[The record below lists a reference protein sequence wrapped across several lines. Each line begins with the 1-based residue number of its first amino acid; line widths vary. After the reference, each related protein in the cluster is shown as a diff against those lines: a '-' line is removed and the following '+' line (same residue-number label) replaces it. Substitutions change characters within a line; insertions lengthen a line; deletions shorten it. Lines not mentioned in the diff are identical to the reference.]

1 MSRPRQTAQEAPRP
15 GRRASRPASPAAPAG
30 HPAGDAEFSP
40 LDAIFLYID
49 RVPYR
54 LYWGGVFVLDRPI
67 ELEALRGAVQER
79 WRFFRRCRERPVRPP
94 LDLGW
99 PRWAEDGAFD
109 IRRHVHHATAPPPG
123 GPAQLHALV
132 DRLYATPL
140 DPAHPPWEVRL
151 IDGLADGRAAL
162 LWKIHHCMVDGVG
175 GAQVLL
181 RLADPVAGMAPGRG
195 VREPRSAPR
204 GRPLEPFGQVFGA
217 LLDPT
222 SIVGSARSVQAAA
235 HLLAR
240 AWEDAP
246 TRLPLH
252 RPLSSARRLR
262 WAAFALDDFLALR
275 AAAGCKVN
283 DVLLAVITGALRRC
297 LERRGVPL
305 TGLRVRAAVPVNVR
319 DEGQRLAPGN
329 RIRMVFSGL
338 PVGLADPV
346 ARLRAIAA
354 EMRPRL
360 EKPGEGRALETLIG
374 FAGWLPAPITRVA
387 SWLSAGTVLFSTLC
401 TNVTGPR
408 EVQHL
413 LGRRIVEICPI
424 VPLFSE
430 VGLEFAALSYA
441 GRLTVTVVADPALVP
456 DVEQVPD
463 DLREAEAELRASL
476 GVAAGASLG
485 PRSHV

>member
-1 MSRPRQTAQEAPRP
+1 MGRPSQTGQEAPRP
-15 GRRASRPASPAAPAG
+15 GRRVSRPGPRAAPRRP
-30 HPAGDAEFSP
+30 PARDTEFSP

-54 LYWGGVFVLDRPI
+54 LYWGGIFVLDRPI
-67 ELEALRGAVQER
+67 EPEALRGAVQER
-79 WRFFRRCRERPVRPP
+79 LGFFRRCRERPVRPP

-99 PRWAEDGAFD
+99 PHWAEARGFD

-123 GPAQLHALV
+123 GPEQLHALL

-140 DPAHPPWEVRL
+140 DPAHPLWELRL
-151 IDGLADGRAAL
+151 IDGLPDGRAAL
-162 LWKIHHCMVDGVG
+162 LWKIHHCMVDGAG

-181 RLADPVAGMAPGRG
+181 RLADPVAGMTPRGG
-195 VREPRSAPR
+195 VREPR
-204 GRPLEPFGQVFGA
+204 GRSFEPFGQTLGA

-222 SIVGSARSVQAAA
+222 RIIGSVEAAA
-235 HLLAR
+235 QLLAR

-252 RPLSSARRLR
+252 GPLSSARRLR

-297 LERRGVPL
+297 LERRGVAL

-319 DEGQRLAPGN
+319 DEGERLAPGN
-329 RIRMVFSGL
+329 RIRMVAPAL

-354 EMRPRL
+354 ETRPRL
-360 EKPGEGRALETLIG
+360 EKSGEGRALETLIG

-387 SWLSAGTVLFSTLC
+387 SWLSAGTILFSTLC

-413 LGRRIVEICPI
+413 LGRRIVEIYPI

-476 GVAAGASLG
+476 GVAAGASTVG
-485 PRSHV
+485 PSAHV